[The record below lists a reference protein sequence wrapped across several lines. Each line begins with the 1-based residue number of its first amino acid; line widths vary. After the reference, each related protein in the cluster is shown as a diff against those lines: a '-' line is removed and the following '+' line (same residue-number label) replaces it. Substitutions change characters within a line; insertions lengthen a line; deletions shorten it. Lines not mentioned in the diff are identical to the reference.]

1 MSRHLLSRRVR
12 SRRVVR
18 HPIQRRRLP
27 AVDGERGSLTVMTAV
42 LALALLAVAGL
53 VVDGTGRLRAGQQA
67 TDAAQQAARAGADAL
82 DAATL
87 RAGGPL
93 AVDPAAAAATSRE
106 YLAAA
111 GYTGTVAVTGPTT
124 LRVSVTV
131 HRPTAILGLI
141 GIDSYTATG
150 TATADLEHGVAAA
163 ENP

>member
-1 MSRHLLSRRVR
+1 MKPRARQPPVPILAGLHRVR
-12 SRRVVR
+12 
-18 HPIQRRRLP
+18 IGN
-27 AVDGERGSLTVMTAV
+27 GERGSLTVMTAV

-67 TDAAQQAARAGADAL
+67 IGAAQQAARAGAEAL

-87 RAGGPL
+87 RAGGP
-93 AVDPAAAAATSRE
+93 VTDNSAAAATTARG

-111 GYTGTVAVTGPTT
+111 GYTGTVNVTGPTT
-124 LRVSVTV
+124 LQVTVTV
-131 HRPTAILGLI
+131 HQPTVILGLI

-150 TATADLEHGVAAA
+150 TATADLKHGVVAE